1 MPSPFLRFATPL
13 ALLAAVPA
21 AAQLPIAT
29 DAEDP
34 AVLSAPSPAGLEMP
48 KLEFTETPEVA
59 KDYEKYFYFHR
70 ENTSFAEAYADIREC
85 DALASGISYYA
96 GDSEPYLGYYG
107 SQYGIGGVI
116 GGAIGSV
123 LADAIFGSAER
134 RKVRRGNLRNCMGY
148 KDYKRYGL
156 PRDLWKVFNFEEGNG
171 RKNEQVRERAIRLQA
186 LVASGPTPKTG
197 VLPK

>member
-1 MPSPFLRFATPL
+1 MSLHLLRFAAPL

-21 AAQLPIAT
+21 AAQS
-29 DAEDP
+29 P
-34 AVLSAPSPAGLEMP
+34 AVPAAPSPAGLEMP
-48 KLEFTETPEVA
+48 KLDFTETPEMA
-59 KDYEKYFYFHR
+59 KDYEKYFFFHR
-70 ENTSFAEAYADIREC
+70 EDTSFAEAYADIREC
-85 DALASGISYYA
+85 DSLASGISFYA
-96 GDSEPYLGYYG
+96 GSSEPFPGYYG

-116 GGAIGSV
+116 GGAIGNM

-156 PRDLWKVFNFEEGNG
+156 PRDMWTVFNFEEGNG